1 MAHGSHSGHLKTIVL
16 ARNARHT
23 SRGPRAF
30 TILFRFASFPSF
42 SCLRR
47 RLLPFSLSLCLLLRL
62 SFPAFI
68 VHLVSRDTPDPRP
81 ARKFN
86 FNTNILNN
94 IGCVTVPR
102 ESAAKAAIIRPETR
116 ESKCIRRL
124 PASRIAH
131 PHVISAFFE
140 TVASSS
146 FGIDNKK
153 GEVQLSACRM
163 IYALLE
169 KKVPLLSIFATQ
181 KKEPRLP
188 TRFFPIFFEMQIQC
202 GHATDNV
209 AQLFHLVPDAF
220 LINFFLSFEQ
230 LTAKRRCKFKM
241 FCDNFRILYGLFMD
255 VGCATLVP

>member
-1 MAHGSHSGHLKTIVL
+1 MRATHLE
-16 ARNARHT
+16 A
-23 SRGPRAF
+23 PE
-30 TILFRFASFPSF
+30 PSPF
-42 SCLRR
+42 CSVSLRS
-47 RLLPFSLSLCLLLRL
+47 LPFPVFVAASSLSLSLSACSFASPFPRL
-62 SFPAFI
+62 SFTSF
-68 VHLVSRDTPDPRP
+68 SRDTPDPRP

-181 KKEPRLP
+181 KKRTEI
-188 TRFFPIFFEMQIQC
+188 THAFFPDIFRNANTMRSR
-202 GHATDNV
+202 N
-209 AQLFHLVPDAF
+209 
-220 LINFFLSFEQ
+220 
-230 LTAKRRCKFKM
+230 R
-241 FCDNFRILYGLFMD
+241 
-255 VGCATLVP
+255 

>member
-1 MAHGSHSGHLKTIVL
+1 MRATHLE
-16 ARNARHT
+16 A
-23 SRGPRAF
+23 PE
-30 TILFRFASFPSF
+30 PSPF
-42 SCLRR
+42 CSVSLRS
-47 RLLPFSLSLCLLLRL
+47 LPFPVFVAASSLSLSLSLCLLLRL

-181 KKEPRLP
+181 KKRTEI
-188 TRFFPIFFEMQIQC
+188 THAFFPDIFRNANTMRSR
-202 GHATDNV
+202 N
-209 AQLFHLVPDAF
+209 
-220 LINFFLSFEQ
+220 
-230 LTAKRRCKFKM
+230 R
-241 FCDNFRILYGLFMD
+241 
-255 VGCATLVP
+255 

>member
-1 MAHGSHSGHLKTIVL
+1 MRATHLE
-16 ARNARHT
+16 A
-23 SRGPRAF
+23 PE
-30 TILFRFASFPSF
+30 PSPF
-42 SCLRR
+42 CSVSLRS
-47 RLLPFSLSLCLLLRL
+47 LPFPVFVAASSLSLSLSACSFASPFPHLSFT
-62 SFPAFI
+62 SFPATLPI
-68 VHLVSRDTPDPRP
+68 RDRLVNL
-81 ARKFN
+81 N

-220 LINFFLSFEQ
+220 PINFFLSFEQ

-255 VGCATLVP
+255 VGCATFHKK

>member
-1 MAHGSHSGHLKTIVL
+1 MRATHLE
-16 ARNARHT
+16 A
-23 SRGPRAF
+23 PE
-30 TILFRFASFPSF
+30 PSPF
-42 SCLRR
+42 CSVSLRS
-47 RLLPFSLSLCLLLRL
+47 LPFPVFVAASSLSLSLCLLLRL

-181 KKEPRLP
+181 KRLHA
-188 TRFFPIFFEMQIQC
+188 FFPDIFRNANTMRSR
-202 GHATDNV
+202 N
-209 AQLFHLVPDAF
+209 
-220 LINFFLSFEQ
+220 
-230 LTAKRRCKFKM
+230 R
-241 FCDNFRILYGLFMD
+241 
-255 VGCATLVP
+255 